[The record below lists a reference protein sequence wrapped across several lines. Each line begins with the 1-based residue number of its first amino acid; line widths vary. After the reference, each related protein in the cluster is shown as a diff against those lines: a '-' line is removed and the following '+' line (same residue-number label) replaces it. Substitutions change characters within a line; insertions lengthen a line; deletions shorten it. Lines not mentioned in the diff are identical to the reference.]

1 MYIRPK
7 PKEYECIMYTEET
20 DISKLMRWSNEKV
33 HTTPIEHGKRK
44 LVVDTPLGTYDVNI
58 GDYIVKYDEI
68 SFFVIDPQTFH
79 KKYDVVSRKEHNNEI
94 EK

>member
-7 PKEYECIMYTEET
+7 PKDYECIVYTDET
-20 DISKLMRWSNEKV
+20 DIAKLMRWSNELV
-33 HTTPIEHGKRK
+33 HMEDIFMYNQILVIETPNGTKR
-44 LVVDTPLGTYDVNI
+44 VNI

-79 KKYDVVSRKEHNNEI
+79 KKYDVVSREEHNNDI